1 MAAIRIFSPTGEE
14 VVIDSVE
21 QNLLHE
27 NDEVFI
33 GDLEENTT
41 KFIRIKTLDIPIEIN
56 LHLSGLSRGEPVAA
70 VPTKSTPALSEE

>member
-1 MAAIRIFSPTGEE
+1 MVKQLLQLQLQKFCQR
-14 VVIDSVE
+14 VVE

-41 KFIRIKTLDIPIEIN
+41 KFIRIKTLDIPNEIN